1 MRTAI
6 ATCSV
11 AFLLGGVST
20 VAVAQTTRPAAAA
33 PASVA
38 QPQAPVT
45 ATTTLTAPDSTAA
58 DAGFAADGLAAAP
71 EPRDRYEKLNRGIW
85 GFNQFIDRIILKP
98 VSSGYRAVI
107 PRVARRGITRVFN
120 NLGEPWSFVN
130 NMLQAKPKR
139 ALRNLR
145 RFVVNTTIGVGGLA
159 DHATKIGIRPAPEDF
174 GQTLAAWGIKNSAYV
189 VLPVFG
195 PSTVRDGIG
204 TGVAFVA
211 DPYQIA
217 LNQTDLSLWTKRG
230 IGIVSLVNARANLT
244 ESGADSFL
252 ASSLDPYAAARSA
265 FWQRRTAALANQDDG
280 PAIGANATNSS
291 AAAPISSPAPAGD
304 IAPDPFLA
312 DDPGTDPATGATPPA
327 DATVPQSGAAAIK
340 PQPIAWNRPAST
352 YVVN

>member
-1 MRTAI
+1 MRTTVA
-6 ATCSV
+6 ACSV
-11 AFLLGGVST
+11 ALLLSGVS
-20 VAVAQTTRPAAAA
+20 PAAMAQPARPVAA
-33 PASVA
+33 PTSAAS
-38 QPQAPVT
+38 PQTPQSP
-45 ATTTLTAPDSTAA
+45 ATTPAPQGATPAPDAA
-58 DAGFAADGLAAAP
+58 TPDAGFAADGLADAAP

-85 GFNQFIDRIILKP
+85 GFNQLIDRIILKP
-98 VSSGYRAVI
+98 VSSGYRAII

-139 ALRNLR
+139 ALLNLR

-174 GQTLAAWGIKNSAYV
+174 GQTLAVWGIKSSAYV

-217 LNQTDLSLWTKRG
+217 INQSDLSLWTKRG

-252 ASSLDPYAAARSA
+252 QSSLDPYAAARSA
-265 FWQRRTAALANQDDG
+265 FWQRRTAAIANQDAG
-280 PAIGANATNSS
+280 PAINANATNSS
-291 AAAPISSPAPAGD
+291 AANPTTGPVTDAA
-304 IAPDPFLA
+304 IAPDPFIT
-312 DDPGTDPATGATPPA
+312 DDAPAPDATPTNPVAPQGTSATDGPATQP
-327 DATVPQSGAAAIK
+327 DAAVP
-340 PQPIAWNRPAST
+340 RP
-352 YVVN
+352 